1 MKSTLRNMVFV
12 LLAITLAAST
22 AVGIVYRVTTGP
34 IDAAEQRKTIAA
46 LSRVLPPFDNNP
58 AQQVTE
64 VHSDGLPVCIY
75 TATRAGQPAGYAVQT
90 VTQQGYGGEIRM
102 VVGFDAAGDVVDI
115 EVLQHNETPGLGSK
129 MTEEDNPLVTSFR
142 GKNPGSMQLSVR
154 KDGGE
159 VDALTASTISSRAY
173 IDAVA
178 RAYNALAPLLG
189 SPSSASATDTA
200 DAATG
205 ATGSSSGKTDA
216 ATGATISATATADAA
231 TGATAAG
238 REGGK
243 Q

>member
-22 AVGIVYRVTTGP
+22 AVGIVYRVTTDP
-34 IDAAEQRKTIAA
+34 IAAAEQRKKVAA

-58 AQQVTE
+58 SQQVSE
-64 VHSDGLPVCIY
+64 VESDGLPVWIY
-75 TATRAGQPAGYAVQT
+75 TATRAGEPVGYAVQT
-90 VTQQGYGGEIRM
+90 VTQRGYGGEIRM
-102 VVGFDAAGDVVDI
+102 MVGFDAAGKVVGI

-189 SPSSASATDTA
+189 SPS
-200 DAATG
+200 
-205 ATGSSSGKTDA
+205 TDA
-216 ATGATISATATADAA
+216 ATGAT
-231 TGATAAG
+231 TAA
-238 REGGK
+238 REGGE